1 MITKNI
7 DLDIIDDEGQESAVE
22 IIMGNVE
29 RAVLV
34 GTISITSKDQ
44 IEKLVLKIERFMQDL
59 SDDNTETSKFTLK
72 RINESLKVILP
83 ILKSDDIDHMSLEVI
98 ENYLTNLEKISKI
111 AVSKKSVQ
119 EVESLFTGLSL
130 DELKQNLEN
139 TKVSIWTYASAI
151 NGIIETTSNKVT
163 LINYS
168 NASDILRM
176 VTSVKMPNKLLAKD
190 EENIKENDLTWDLDL
205 KISNKDD
212 SKSIYSLWLLLE
224 AFKSIDGLEFEIEEL
239 SKGSIFAKIKVWF
252 KSEEAKKEAEEL
264 LESTKKFAKG
274 KLEND
279 YYENEKNKSEA
290 EKVQV
295 EKEKLQSEMDLANSD
310 EEKKRRLLELEAL
323 EIENENK
330 KLQNERLKVQVFL
343 EKRQALAEL
352 LSDGIINN
360 QEYKLM
366 INQVLQIHKKEDDS
380 IEIGMLK
387 EKE

>member
-29 RAVLV
+29 RALLV
-34 GTISITSKDQ
+34 GTISITSKEQ
-44 IEKLVLKIERFMQDL
+44 LEKLVLKIERFMQDL

-72 RINESLKVILP
+72 KINESLKVILP
-83 ILKSDDIDHMSLEVI
+83 ILKSGDINPMSLEVI

-111 AVSKKSVQ
+111 AISKNSIK

-139 TKVSIWTYASAI
+139 TKVSIGTYASAI
-151 NGIIETTSNKVT
+151 NGMIESVSNKVT
-163 LINYS
+163 LINYG
-168 NASDILRM
+168 NASNILRM
-176 VTSVKMPNKLLAKD
+176 VTNVKTPNKPLDLFAENDKKD
-190 EENIKENDLTWDLDL
+190 ELTWDIDL

-290 EKVQV
+290 EKVQI
-295 EKEKLQSEMDLANSD
+295 EKEKLQNEMELANSAQ
-310 EEKKRRLLELEAL
+310 EKKRRLLEIEAL

-360 QEYKLM
+360 QEYELM
-366 INQVLQIHKKEDDS
+366 VNQVLQIHKKDDDS
-380 IEIGMLK
+380 IEIGLLK

>member
-1 MITKNI
+1 MIIKNI

-59 SDDNTETSKFTLK
+59 SDDDTETSKFTLK
-72 RINESLKVILP
+72 KINESLKVVLP
-83 ILKSDDIDHMSLEVI
+83 ILKSDDINQMSLEII
-98 ENYLTNLEKISKI
+98 ENYLNNLEKISKI
-111 AVSKKSVQ
+111 AISKKSIK

-130 DELKQNLEN
+130 DELKKNLEH

-151 NGIIETTSNKVT
+151 NGIIESTSNKVT
-163 LINYS
+163 LINYG

-176 VTSVKMPNKLLAKD
+176 VTSSKMPNKLFDVYAKNEKKD
-190 EENIKENDLTWDLDL
+190 DLTWDVDL

-274 KLEND
+274 KLENE

-290 EKVQV
+290 EKVQI
-295 EKEKLQSEMDLANSD
+295 EKEKLQNEVDIAKSD

-330 KLQNERLKVQVFL
+330 KLLNERLKVQVFL

-360 QEYKLM
+360 QEYQLM
-366 INQVLQIHKKEDDS
+366 INQVLQIHKKDDDS
-380 IEIGMLK
+380 IEIGLLK

>member
-111 AVSKKSVQ
+111 AVSKNSVQ

>member
-22 IIMGNVE
+22 VIMGNVE

-83 ILKSDDIDHMSLEVI
+83 ILKSDDINQMSLEVI
-98 ENYLTNLEKISKI
+98 DNYLTNLEKISKI
-111 AVSKKSVQ
+111 AISKKSIK

-130 DELKQNLEN
+130 DELKRNLEN
-139 TKVSIWTYASAI
+139 TKVSIWTYANAL
-151 NGIIETTSNKVT
+151 NGMIESTSNKVT
-163 LINYS
+163 LINYG

-176 VTSVKMPNKLLAKD
+176 VTSVKKPNKLIDLYIKNDKKD
-190 EENIKENDLTWDLDL
+190 DLTWDVDL

-252 KSEEAKKEAEEL
+252 KSEEAKKEAEDL

-274 KLEND
+274 KLENE

-290 EKVQV
+290 EKVQI
-295 EKEKLQSEMDLANSD
+295 EKEKLQNEVDLANSD
-310 EEKKRRLLELEAL
+310 EEKKRRSLELEAL

-360 QEYKLM
+360 QEYELM
-366 INQVLQIHKKEDDS
+366 INQVLQIHKKDDDS
-380 IEIGMLK
+380 IEIGLLK

>member
-22 IIMGNVE
+22 IIMGTVE
-29 RAVLV
+29 RGVLV
-34 GTISITSKDQ
+34 GTISIKSKDQ

-59 SDDNTETSKFTLK
+59 SDDNSETSKFTLK

-83 ILKSDDIDHMSLEVI
+83 ILKSDDINHMSLEVI
-98 ENYLTNLEKISKI
+98 ENYLTNLEQISKI
-111 AVSKKSVQ
+111 AIAKTLIQ
-119 EVESLFTGLSL
+119 EVESLFTGLSI

-151 NGIIETTSNKVT
+151 KGMIETTSNKVT
-163 LINYS
+163 LINYG

-176 VTSVKMPNKLLAKD
+176 VTSVKTPNKLSAEN
-190 EENIKENDLTWDLDL
+190 EENDKKTELIWDIDL

-252 KSEEAKKEAEEL
+252 KSEDAKKEADEL

-279 YYENEKNKSEA
+279 YYENVKNKNEA

-295 EKEKLQSEMDLANSD
+295 EKEKLQNEIDFANSED
-310 EEKKRRLLELEAL
+310 EKKRRLLEIEAL
-323 EIENENK
+323 EIEIENK

-360 QEYKLM
+360 QEYILM
-366 INQVLQIHKKEDDS
+366 INRVLQIHKKEDDS

-387 EKE
+387 EKK

>member
-7 DLDIIDDEGQESAVE
+7 DLDIIDEEGQESAVE

-34 GTISITSKDQ
+34 GTISITSKDY

-72 RINESLKVILP
+72 KINESLKVILP
-83 ILKSDDIDHMSLEVI
+83 ILKSDDINHMSLEVI
-98 ENYLTNLEKISKI
+98 EKYLNNLEKISKI
-111 AVSKKSVQ
+111 AISKKSVE
-119 EVESLFTGLSL
+119 EVKSLFIGLSL
-130 DELKQNLEN
+130 EELKQNLEN
-139 TKVSIWTYASAI
+139 NKVSILTYTSAI

-163 LINYS
+163 LINYG

-176 VTSVKMPNKLLAKD
+176 VTSVKMPNKLFDENVVDNKKD
-190 EENIKENDLTWDLDL
+190 ELTWDIDL

-224 AFKSIDGLEFEIEEL
+224 ALKSIDGLEFEIEEL

-252 KSEEAKKEAEEL
+252 KSEEAKEEAEEL

-310 EEKKRRLLELEAL
+310 EEKKRRLLEIEAL

-366 INQVLQIHKKEDDS
+366 INQVLEIHKKEDDS

>member
-34 GTISITSKDQ
+34 GAISITSKDQ

-83 ILKSDDIDHMSLEVI
+83 ILKSDDINHMSLEVI

-190 EENIKENDLTWDLDL
+190 EENIKENDLTWDLEL